1 MKVVWED
8 KMLQTKKLLQAARGD
23 NNNINALSDCSFK
36 HFSGCTNCLEAHTW
50 NILAD
55 HSAEVC
61 VLAKFKFPRVHSGFQ
76 TEPFTTASACSQFV
90 VKHSLSNYI
99 FFSVKFSFREL
110 NEQNVD

>member
-1 MKVVWED
+1 MIITTVTLCQTVV
-8 KMLQTKKLLQAARGD
+8 LNTLVVAQTVWKR
-23 NNNINALSDCSFK
+23 
-36 HFSGCTNCLEAHTW
+36 TLEISWLTTR
-50 NILAD
+50 LKY
-55 HSAEVC
+55 